1 MFLSLIIKR
10 GRMLKEYESIVLEL
24 LIIKEREN
32 IMNNV
37 DFES

>member
-1 MFLSLIIKR
+1 
-10 GRMLKEYESIVLEL
+10 MLKEYESIVLEL